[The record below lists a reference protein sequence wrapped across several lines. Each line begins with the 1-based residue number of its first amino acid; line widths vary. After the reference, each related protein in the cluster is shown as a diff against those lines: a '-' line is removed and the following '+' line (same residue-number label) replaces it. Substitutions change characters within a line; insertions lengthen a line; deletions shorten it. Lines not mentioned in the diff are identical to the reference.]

1 MNTFELINNGFNCL
15 FAPEKLSL
23 GIGVPIENYATGAIP
38 TMENHLQRAQL
49 VEQLGFK
56 ALWIRDVPFHVP
68 SFGDVGQMY
77 EPFTYLGFLAAH
89 TTEIALGIGSIAL
102 PLHHPAHIAKAA
114 ATVDQLSDGRF
125 IMGVASGDR
134 PDEYPAMNI
143 QHDERG
149 QLFRESFAYIRK
161 THERFPA
168 LEQNQFGVLDGSI
181 DLLPKPTGRKIPML
195 ITGHSQQSLE
205 WNAEHGDGWLNYPK
219 GNYQQEMS
227 MKEWRALL
235 ATTQPYDKP
244 YLQSLFIDLQTND
257 NFKPEPIPL
266 GFRIGT
272 NPLISHLKLLQEMGV
287 NHVVLVLRFNEAD
300 IAETIKRL
308 SNDVLPAFH

>member
-1 MNTFELINNGFNCL
+1 MNQFEPINKGFNSL
-15 FAPEKLSL
+15 FTPHKLSI
-23 GIGVPIENYATGAIP
+23 GVGVPIETYATGAIP
-38 TMENHLQRAQL
+38 TMENHLQLAQL
-49 VEQLGFK
+49 AETQGFK
-56 ALWIRDVPFHVP
+56 ALWVRDVPFHVP

-77 EPFTYLGFLAAH
+77 EPFTYLGFLAAR

-114 ATVDQLSDGRF
+114 ATVDQLSHGRF

-134 PDEYPAMNI
+134 PDEYPAMNL
-143 QHDERG
+143 QHDHRG
-149 QLFRESFAYIRK
+149 ELFRESFAYIRK
-161 THERFPA
+161 THESFPA
-168 LEQNQFGVLDGSI
+168 LEENQFGVLDGSI

-195 ITGHSQQSLE
+195 ITGYSQQSLE

-227 MKEWRALL
+227 MKEWRELL
-235 ATTQPYDKP
+235 AKTQPYDKP
-244 YLQSLFIDLQTND
+244 YLQSLFIDLQAND
-257 NFKPEPIPL
+257 HFQPEPIPL

-272 NPLISHLKLLQEMGV
+272 HALISHLKLLQEMGV
-287 NHVVLVLRFNEAD
+287 NHVVLVLRFNAED
-300 IAETIKRL
+300 IAETLKRL

>member
-1 MNTFELINNGFNCL
+1 MNTFEPINHGFNRLCM
-15 FAPEKLSL
+15 PEKLSI
-23 GIGVPIENYATGAIP
+23 GIGVPIENYATCAIP
-38 TMENHLQRAQL
+38 TMENHLQLAQL
-49 VEQLGFK
+49 VENLGFK
-56 ALWIRDVPFHVP
+56 ALWVRDVPFHVP

-89 TTEIALGIGSIAL
+89 TTEIALGVGSIAL

-114 ATVDQLSDGRF
+114 TTVDQLSHGRF

-134 PDEYPAMNI
+134 PDEYPAMNVR
-143 QHDERG
+143 HEKRG

-161 THERFPA
+161 THESFPV
-168 LEQNQFGVLDGSI
+168 LETNQFGVLDGSI
-181 DLLPKPTGRKIPML
+181 DLLPKPTGCKIPML
-195 ITGHSQQSLE
+195 ITGYSQQSLE

-219 GNYQQEMS
+219 ENYIQEMS
-227 MKEWRALL
+227 IKEWRELL
-235 ATTQPYDKP
+235 AKTQSYDKP

-266 GFRIGT
+266 GFRIGI

-287 NHVVLVLRFNEAD
+287 NHVVLVLRFNSGD
-300 IAETIKRL
+300 IPGTLERI
-308 SNDVLPAFH
+308 SSDVLPTFH